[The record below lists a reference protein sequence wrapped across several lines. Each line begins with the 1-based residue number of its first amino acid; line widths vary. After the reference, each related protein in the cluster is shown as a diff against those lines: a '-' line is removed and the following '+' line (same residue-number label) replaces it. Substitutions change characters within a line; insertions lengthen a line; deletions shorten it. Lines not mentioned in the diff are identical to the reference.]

1 VASPGSN
8 LPAGHRRSN
17 EDQFASILLQLR
29 KVKPSDSALKLGG
42 RVLNHMISAGKR
54 SSNPETDAPRARQK
68 GPLTIPQMVVTYS
81 WKDRMGF
88 VVEGVWIVAEVS
100 FLFTSF

>member
-1 VASPGSN
+1 
-8 LPAGHRRSN
+8 
-17 EDQFASILLQLR
+17 
-29 KVKPSDSALKLGG
+29 
-42 RVLNHMISAGKR
+42 
-54 SSNPETDAPRARQK
+54 
-68 GPLTIPQMVVTYS
+68 VVTYS